1 MLVAGQLKSDLPVI
15 GRKPG
20 ISRVDRAPSQLFRGI
35 LLAIER
41 LGSRRV
47 QENGTVPR
55 CLGDGVIDFQVGG
68 GSVAELGQREPA
80 GGTGGGPFR
89 QRHPVQVEH
98 RLTSPAEL
106 GENLTA
112 RA

>member
-1 MLVAGQLKSDLPVI
+1 MLVGGQLKGDLPVI

-20 ISRVDRAPSQLFRGI
+20 ISRVDRAPGQLFRCV
-35 LLAIER
+35 LLAVER